1 MCAEIKNFI
10 KTTDSNLQKILTLPK
25 MRFIFPAPYLFNLL
39 FSPGFII
46 PQCTNKIALEKQNY
60 NIYTYIYLCTW
71 ILEINYREQY
81 NLILF

>member
-10 KTTDSNLQKILTLPK
+10 KITDNNLQKILTLPK
-25 MRFIFPAPYLFNLL
+25 IRFILSAHYLFYLL
-39 FSPGFII
+39 LGFII

-60 NIYTYIYLCTW
+60 NIYICLCTW